1 MELCWLPEFVC
12 LLVVPADWLWLDDA
26 LLALWLPLLL
36 LQPASAIAARRKT
49 ITVRAPSMR
58 LNMMLSS

>member
-1 MELCWLPEFVC
+1 MFA
-12 LLVVPADWLWLDDA
+12 VPADWFWLDDA

-36 LQPASAIAARRKT
+36 LQPDSAIAARTST

-58 LNMMLSS
+58 FNMMLSS